1 MRALILCA
9 GEGRRL
15 RPLTQ
20 IAPKPLARV
29 AGEPMVV
36 RQILSLRRAG
46 VTAIVINAAHGARI
60 LMAELADGFGGAG
73 DNDDLEAVVVRR
85 LDRYFARLDGR
96 APHPLYD
103 LVVHAVERP
112 LIDYAM
118 AMCRQNQCAAA
129 QLLGINR
136 NTLRKKLREH
146 GMLSAQGTSKKFKE
160 K

>member
-1 MRALILCA
+1 MSQSDREAAVSAILALEKYAELRRMA
-9 GEGRRL
+9 VRGKLPPGES
-15 RPLTQ
+15 
-20 IAPKPLARV
+20 
-29 AGEPMVV
+29 AGEPAESGHEEEPAEV
-36 RQILSLRRAG
+36 LELRA
-46 VTAIVINAAHGARI
+46 
-60 LMAELADGFGGAG
+60 LADGFGGAG

>member
-1 MRALILCA
+1 MSQSDREAAVSAILALEKYAELRRMA
-9 GEGRRL
+9 VRGKLSPGES
-15 RPLTQ
+15 
-20 IAPKPLARV
+20 
-29 AGEPMVV
+29 AGEPAESGHEEEPAEV
-36 RQILSLRRAG
+36 LELRA
-46 VTAIVINAAHGARI
+46 
-60 LMAELADGFGGAG
+60 LADGFGGAG

>member
-1 MRALILCA
+1 MPSSGGWPSAESSRPASPPGSPLNPAEVLELRA
-9 GEGRRL
+9 
-15 RPLTQ
+15 
-20 IAPKPLARV
+20 
-29 AGEPMVV
+29 
-36 RQILSLRRAG
+36 
-46 VTAIVINAAHGARI
+46 
-60 LMAELADGFGGAG
+60 LADGFGGAG

-146 GMLSAQGTSKKFKE
+146 GMLSAPGTSKKFKE